1 MSARVRLCPPGPKT
15 PRRSVRR
22 MCPPHPCFSR
32 VGACPCRRSTPQGLV
47 IGTAC
52 PPVSAVLPQSAMP
65 CVRRAG
71 CRHASFA
78 AFSQSPLLLQQPF
91 CERPAFW
98 FLGPC
103 APASYGTAVSR
114 TRLKAA
120 NRLQVL
126 KPPVPHSCISGIG
139 MC

>member
-1 MSARVRLCPPGPKT
+1 MSARV
-15 PRRSVRR
+15 
-22 MCPPHPCFSR
+22 
-32 VGACPCRRSTPQGLV
+32 RRSTPQGLV

-52 PPVSAVLPQSAMP
+52 PPVSAVLPRSAMP

-78 AFSQSPLLLQQPF
+78 AFWQSPLL
-91 CERPAFW
+91 PAFC

-103 APASYGTAVSR
+103 APASHGTAVSR

-120 NRLQVL
+120 SRLQVL